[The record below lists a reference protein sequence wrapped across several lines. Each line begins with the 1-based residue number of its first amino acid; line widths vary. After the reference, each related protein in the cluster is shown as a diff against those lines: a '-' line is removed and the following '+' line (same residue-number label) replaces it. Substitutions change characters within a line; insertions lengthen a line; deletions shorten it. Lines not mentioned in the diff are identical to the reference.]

1 MDNSLTAIAGP
12 VRLNIGNRVDL
23 ERAVAN
29 LKDSVKAYDATLATD
44 TFLLEQMVAQPRA
57 EFIVGV
63 KQEPGLGQV
72 LVIGR
77 GGTEVEELRDYV
89 LLLLPVST
97 QQISKAISS
106 LVITRKLRL
115 DEMAQ
120 SALVE
125 AVQSIATFAFEHRE
139 QLVELDVNPLILDG
153 AGTVTAVD
161 VLIRM
166 ARNI

>member
-1 MDNSLTAIAGP
+1 M
-12 VRLNIGNRVDL
+12 
-23 ERAVAN
+23 
-29 LKDSVKAYDATLATD
+29 
-44 TFLLEQMVAQPRA
+44 
-57 EFIVGV
+57 
-63 KQEPGLGQV
+63 
-72 LVIGR
+72 
-77 GGTEVEELRDYV
+77 
-89 LLLLPVST
+89 
-97 QQISKAISS
+97 
-106 LVITRKLRL
+106 RL

-139 QLVELDVNPLILDG
+139 QLVELDVNPLILDR